1 MSGVTLP
8 PSDLARLLH
17 DAQEGPHYSVRAAL
31 ALADGQPSPR
41 IAALVA
47 GLTAR
52 KRALWADIAAA
63 TRTPAPPDDAGLT
76 RLAAWE
82 VQAAGALTSEHLRQR
97 VGGRSVG
104 ELLLEHTRE
113 ALWTAGQIAAQASR
127 VRLA

>member
-52 KRALWADIAAA
+52 KRALWTDIAAA
-63 TRTPAPPDDAGLT
+63 TRTAAPPGDAGLT

-82 VQAAGALTSEHLRQR
+82 VAAAAALTSEHLRQR

-104 ELLLEHTRE
+104 ELLLEHMRE

-127 VRLA
+127 VRMA